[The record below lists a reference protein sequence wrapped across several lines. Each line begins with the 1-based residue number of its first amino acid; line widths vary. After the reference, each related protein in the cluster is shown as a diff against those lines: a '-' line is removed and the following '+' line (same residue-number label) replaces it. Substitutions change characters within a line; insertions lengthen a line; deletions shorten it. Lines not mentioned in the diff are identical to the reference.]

1 MNASELAHRNN
12 ALRLSRLQ
20 EKIRTEGVEA
30 FLVNNLKNIRYLVGF
45 TGTTG
50 YLIVKPEEAILFV
63 DPRYTE
69 QARKQATAATTQVT
83 VRDVLK
89 DVVKYLRETRLKS
102 CAFESTRLTQ
112 AEFARIEA
120 ALPEVNLVSS
130 SNWVEQMRAVK
141 DAGEMKALRRAVE
154 IADAAYED
162 FLQWIQPGLLERE
175 VAGRLEYFQRL
186 QGADRK
192 PSETVVASGPR
203 TGLPHGIATNRD
215 IQPGEPVM
223 IDIGIVVDGYT
234 SDLTRTIYL
243 GQPPTEFKKIYQIVL
258 DAQARAIEG
267 SRPGKKGRQVDAI
280 ARDYIISEGYGDYFG
295 HALGHSIGLEI
306 HERPQFSM
314 AEESSID
321 PGMVITVEPGIYLP
335 DRFGVRTE
343 DTIVV
348 TEDGAEVMTHSP
360 LELQAL

>member
-1 MNASELAHRNN
+1 MNASELAHRNHT
-12 ALRLSRLQ
+12 LRLSRLQ
-20 EKIRTEGVEA
+20 EKLIKEGVEA
-30 FLVNNLKNIRYLVGF
+30 FLVNNLKNIRYLVDF

-50 YLIVKPEEAILFV
+50 YLVVKPEGAILFV
-63 DPRYTE
+63 DPRYAE

-89 DVVKYLRETRLKS
+89 DVLKYLRETRPES

-112 AEFARIEA
+112 AEFARIES

-130 SNWVEQMRAVK
+130 SSWVENMRAVK
-141 DAGEMKALRRAVE
+141 DAGEMKALWRALE
-154 IADAAYED
+154 IADAAYKD
-162 FLQWIQPGLLERE
+162 FLQWIGPGMSERE

-203 TGLPHGIATNRD
+203 TALPHGIATNRE
-215 IQPGEPVM
+215 IQQGEPVM

-234 SDLTRTIYL
+234 SDLTRTVYL
-243 GQPPTEFKKIYQIVL
+243 GQPPAEFEKIYRIVL
-258 DAQARAIEG
+258 DAQARAIKG
-267 SRPGKKGRQVDAI
+267 IKPGKTGRQIDAI
-280 ARDYIISEGYGDYFG
+280 AREYIVSQGFGDYFC
-295 HALGHSIGLEI
+295 HALGHSLGLEI

-348 TEDGAEVMTHSP
+348 TEDGAEVMTRSP
-360 LELQAL
+360 LDLQVL